1 MTDHQFVPMTFV
13 FPHPGREQ
21 AELTGKR
28 LAALGLKYD
37 VLIHSSM
44 ARATETAHIISRHLP
59 GIRIG
64 ATSEITRIPFIF
76 DFL

>member
-1 MTDHQFVPMTFV
+1 MPVISCLLLMTDHHFAPMTFV

-59 GIRIG
+59 GIG
-64 ATSEITRIPFIF
+64 EAPHQS
-76 DFL
+76 L